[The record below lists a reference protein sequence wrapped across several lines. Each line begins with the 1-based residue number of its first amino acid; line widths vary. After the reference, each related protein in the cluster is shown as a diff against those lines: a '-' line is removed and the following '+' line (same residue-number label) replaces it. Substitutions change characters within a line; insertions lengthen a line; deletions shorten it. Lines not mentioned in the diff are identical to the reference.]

1 MPSFEGIKQALT
13 FDSILIAL
21 AVILLILGLIKALV
35 SGVEAW
41 KKISLRDRVKSL
53 EDKYQGL
60 QGEIAEINERLEA
73 GNRRFNHQSEDM
85 GQILQTLSALQI
97 HFLTGNDHEKLRQSN
112 EELVAY
118 MNHRATRDAEEI

>member
-1 MPSFEGIKQALT
+1 MPSFEGVKQALT

-21 AVILLILGLIKALV
+21 AVILLGFGLIKAIV

-41 KKISLRDRVKSL
+41 RKISLRDRVKKL
-53 EDKYQGL
+53 EDDVVK
-60 QGEIAEINERLEA
+60 INDRLDA
-73 GNRRFNHQSEDM
+73 GNRRFTSQSEDM

-97 HFLTGNDHEKLRQSN
+97 HFISGNDHEKLKESN

-118 MNHRATRDAEEI
+118 MAKRTTRDAEKV

>member
-60 QGEIAEINERLEA
+60 QGEITEINERLEA